1 MAKGMKSGK
10 AVTWGKGSRG
20 TAKRRVGNKSPSAAV
35 RAKYGGGKGLKKGS
49 FPVNSVAH
57 AKSAIKLRGHSSDP
71 SAVLSKVSR
80 SRYAKSPGV
89 RRLLAGA
96 RKGVGK

>member
-1 MAKGMKSGK
+1 MGK
-10 AVTWGKGSRG
+10 AVSWGKGSRG
-20 TAKRRVGNKSPSAAV
+20 NAKKMGHMRGKSPSAAV
-35 RAKYGGGKGLKKGS
+35 RAKFGGGKGLKKGS

-57 AKSAIKLRGHSSDP
+57 AESAIKLRGHAGNP
-71 SAVLSKVSR
+71 SAVLSKVAR

-89 RRLLAGA
+89 KRLLVGA

>member
-10 AVTWGKGSRG
+10 AVSWGKGSRG
-20 TAKRRVGNKSPSAAV
+20 TAKRRVGKSPSAAV
-35 RAKYGGGKGLKKGS
+35 RKKFGGGKGLKPGS

-57 AKSAIKLRGHSSDP
+57 AKSAIKLRGHAPNP
-71 SAVLSKVSR
+71 SAVLNKVSR